1 MSHCRAASV
10 AATRSFVTPANA
22 ETTTIGN
29 CDFRSA
35 TMSIAFATRCAS
47 PTEVPPNLM
56 TIMARPR
63 AARLPLAVGRWP
75 WVGFYGEQRTANGE
89 RSQQPLRLEQLRI
102 QDRHS
107 RGAANGVMH
116 QRDHPEVE
124 QRARTQAADRD
135 AHSMFAIAVQ

>member
-63 AARLPLAVGRWP
+63 AESSRLSVLGSQKPFGQPTTDNR
-75 WVGFYGEQRTANGE
+75 Q

-107 RGAANGVMH
+107 RGAANGVVH
-116 QRDHPEVE
+116 QRDHPKIE
-124 QRARTQAADRD
+124 QRARTEPADRD
-135 AHSMFAIAVQ
+135 AHPSL